1 MLFLCELKYS
11 SGVLFC
17 ESRSYFKYTFFPFG
31 DFFHMGHSSLLGLV
45 YISYISCIQATGAWL
60 LYKSNTR
67 EENFLYATLKGFSVF
82 DDREGTK
89 DELRLVIGKSAT
101 VRDTSS
107 ADGYDNPN
115 EPDSGEQRIQKDLG
129 LEPIPSMLILDA
141 IFRKS
146 SSSLSLCVQRP
157 KFLVALDF
165 LLAIVEFFVPSARS
179 LLSND
184 EDKDLLHMI
193 SPVILNDQ
201 IYYQEDSTFSL
212 SPQKPL
218 IVDNERFDHFIYD
231 GKGGKLY
238 LLDREDKILSSPS
251 SESFIHVLGCKRLQ
265 FRNVTI
271 VVIFCASNFYYSH
284 FLLTTPI

>member
-1 MLFLCELKYS
+1 MSLVTCEPDNNFYAVSVMLKYS
-11 SGVLFC
+11 SGVLFTNPM
-17 ESRSYFKYTFFPFG
+17 SDFKYTFFSFW
-31 DFFHMGHSSLLGLV
+31 DFFHMGLYSLLGSV
-45 YISYISCIQATGAWL
+45 YITYIFCMQASGAWL

-67 EENFLYATLKGFSVF
+67 EESFLYATLKGFSVF

-89 DELRLVIGKSAT
+89 DELRLAIGKSAT

-107 ADGYDNPN
+107 VDVFVNPN
-115 EPDSGEQRIQKDLG
+115 ELDSGEQRIQKDLG
-129 LEPIPSMLILDA
+129 LKPIPSMLILDA

-146 SSSLSLCVQRP
+146 SSSVSLCVQRP

-193 SPVILNDQ
+193 SPVVLNGP
-201 IYYQEDSTFSL
+201 IYYQETSTFSL

-231 GKGGKLY
+231 GMGGKLY
-238 LLDREDKILSSPS
+238 LRDREGKILSRPS
-251 SESFIHVLGCKRLQ
+251 SERFIHVLGSKRLQ

-271 VVIFCASNFYYSH
+271 VVISFAF
-284 FLLTTPI
+284 

>member
-1 MLFLCELKYS
+1 MLEI
-11 SGVLFC
+11 VLHHC
-17 ESRSYFKYTFFPFG
+17 IIFF
-31 DFFHMGHSSLLGLV
+31 M
-45 YISYISCIQATGAWL
+45 QASGAWL

-89 DELRLVIGKSAT
+89 DELRLAIGKSAT

-107 ADGYDNPN
+107 IDGYDNPN
-115 EPDSGEQRIQKDLG
+115 ELDSGERRIQKDLG

-146 SSSLSLCVQRP
+146 SSSVSVCVQRP

-165 LLAIVEFFVPSARS
+165 LLAVIEFFVPSARS

-193 SPVILNDQ
+193 TPVVLNDQ
-201 IYYQEDSTFSL
+201 IYYQEHSTFSL
-212 SPQKPL
+212 SLQKPL

-238 LLDREDKILSSPS
+238 LLDREGKILSSPCT
-251 SESFIHVLGCKRLQ
+251 ESFIHVLGCKRLQ

-271 VVIFCASNFYYSH
+271 VVIFSVSVSIIIPFY
-284 FLLTTPI
+284 